1 MLNELLSSPA
11 TPVFTFLVG
20 LLVGHWFAI
29 HRDKRKE
36 YNELVT
42 PLRKKVSAEARGP
55 CASIVAIGRDDAD
68 AISARLN
75 IVRNFKFMKAC
86 ERYWKAK
93 EGKQHDELGQPFH
106 TDESAVRDAA
116 KNLLKQIKFR

>member
-1 MLNELLSSPA
+1 MLNELFSSPA

-20 LLVGHWFAI
+20 LVVGHWLAI
-29 HRDKRKE
+29 HRDQRKE

-42 PLRKKVSAEARGP
+42 PLRKKVASEAEHPSAM
-55 CASIVAIGRDDAD
+55 IIAISRHDAD
-68 AISARLN
+68 AIGARLN

-93 EGKQHDELGQPFH
+93 EGKQQDKLGQPFH
-106 TDESAVRDAA
+106 TDENAVRESA
-116 KNLLKQIKFR
+116 KQLLKKIQIR